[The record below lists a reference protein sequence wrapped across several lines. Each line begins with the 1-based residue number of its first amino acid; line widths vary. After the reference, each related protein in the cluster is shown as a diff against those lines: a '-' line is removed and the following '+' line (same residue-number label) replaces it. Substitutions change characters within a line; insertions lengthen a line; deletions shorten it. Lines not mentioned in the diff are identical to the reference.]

1 MVTAETFDPY
11 SQLADSEF
19 TRIPVFLTK
28 EAEPP
33 APAKPK
39 AKDFIPFTP
48 APTFKLER
56 NPALPSLTKEEQ
68 EALDAP
74 YWFHRDHHRA
84 RFTRGFLATFLVGF
98 IMLWWAPKTLPG
110 LPLPAPPPPPLPQD
124 QHHTPPTAVGS
135 AGRLPA
141 FAPVTLD
148 PAARSKD
155 PIPDFIT
162 RRWMPAPSDF
172 LSGRAAVR
180 DALMT
185 GLAASLLREIR
196 GVLGT
201 HVDGPASS
209 ADDGNAVASLAAL
222 VGDEH
227 PDNPAAIKTD
237 LHKARARALHM
248 ARYRGHFPLP
258 ASTTDG
264 IMALLDVDDVLML
277 TDTLNLLGRDST
289 SHSFEA
295 ALKAPG
301 AKVAG
306 STTRI
311 DDGCFAYSLTF
322 TRHAFAGHENGKA
335 CLAGSKWILAS
346 SANGG
351 DDTWGR

>member
-1 MVTAETFDPY
+1 MVD
-11 SQLADSEF
+11 EF
-19 TRIPVFLTK
+19 THIPTFLTK
-28 EAEPP
+28 EAETP
-33 APAKPK
+33 APAKPE

-48 APTFKLER
+48 APTFRLEKYP
-56 NPALPSLTKEEQ
+56 NPRALTKDEE
-68 EALDAP
+68 EARDAP
-74 YWFHRDHHRA
+74 YWFHRDDHRA
-84 RFTRGFLATFLVGF
+84 RFTRGFWTTFLVGF
-98 IMLWWAPKTLPG
+98 AMLWWAPKTLPG
-110 LPLPAPPPPPLPQD
+110 PPLPATPPPPPAQD
-124 QHHTPPTAVGS
+124 QHQTPPTPVGS

-141 FAPVTLD
+141 FAPVALD

-155 PIPDFIT
+155 PLPSFIT

-172 LSGRAAVR
+172 LTGRASVR
-180 DALMT
+180 DALIS
-185 GLAASLLREIR
+185 GLAASLLVEIR

-201 HVDGPASS
+201 HLEGPASS

-222 VGDEH
+222 VGDKH

-306 STTRI
+306 STSRLN
-311 DDGCFAYSLTF
+311 DGCFAYSLTF
-322 TRHAFAGHENGKA
+322 TRDAFAGHENGKA

-346 SANGG
+346 SAKGG